1 MFSDSN
7 CGFNFRLLASLRVL
21 VAVSVSSLAKCVV
34 KSFAHFLMRLF
45 FFLLLFDCSLYILN
59 LLVFVKCMVYN
70 YFILPVACL
79 FYPVSSLWQVA
90 VLILLQSIL
99 SVFPFMI
106 VVLVSSLRTLCL
118 VLDCEDYL
126 SFIS

>member
-1 MFSDSN
+1 
-7 CGFNFRLLASLRVL
+7 
-21 VAVSVSSLAKCVV
+21 
-34 KSFAHFLMRLF
+34 MRLF
-45 FFLLLFDCSLYILN
+45 FFIVVWLFFIYSKFISLYQIYGLQ
-59 LLVFVKCMVYN
+59 
-70 YFILPVACL
+70 L
-79 FYPVSSLWQVA
+79 FYPACSLTFFYPINSLLQVA

-126 SFIS
+126 MFYFLNFL

>member
-1 MFSDSN
+1 
-7 CGFNFRLLASLRVL
+7 
-21 VAVSVSSLAKCVV
+21 
-34 KSFAHFLMRLF
+34 
-45 FFLLLFDCSLYILN
+45 
-59 LLVFVKCMVYN
+59 MVYS
-70 YFILPVACL
+70 YFILPVAWL

-99 SVFPFMI
+99 SVFPFTI
-106 VVLVSSLRTLCL
+106 AVLVSSLRTLCL